1 VLLEFEISALSLV
14 YPKGIYP
21 ILVIV
26 IFLYLAISYLI
37 DQGGYELGSGFFK
50 RAALFE
56 GELTNCFWR

>member
-1 VLLEFEISALSLV
+1 MLLLFEFDKSALSLV

-26 IFLYLAISYLI
+26 IFLYFAMSYLT

-50 RAALFE
+50 RAALF
-56 GELTNCFWR
+56 